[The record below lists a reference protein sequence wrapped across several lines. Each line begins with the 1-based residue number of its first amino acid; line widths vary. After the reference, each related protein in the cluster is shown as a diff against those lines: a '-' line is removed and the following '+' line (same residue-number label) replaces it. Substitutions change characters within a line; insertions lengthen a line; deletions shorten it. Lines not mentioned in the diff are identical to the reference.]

1 MSNGAYLEAS
11 TATVNGSPMIGSNF
25 PGGVAIDEYGSYAS
39 FGPDGG
45 TIAYGSVYAVSP
57 STSGTLLGINNLSTG
72 GHELVLLTA
81 GSGGINGLVAGEGEF
96 LDVSTGQILYWWD
109 ASGSFTFSGLI
120 GFTPGMAFMAEAPVV
135 GFAPNAPK
143 VMRISDGGNNANGW
157 LQWAGQTRVTS
168 VVNFN
173 NTTTLGTV
181 TGLSVN
187 VQAGRTYGFEA
198 DLSFTCTPA
207 QGIRIAIGGTCTAT
221 AIVYD
226 GWIVDSGANG
236 IKGNAQSTALAGVVA
251 NAARGSVT
259 SYING
264 LPHDWFTAALV
275 SAT

>member
-1 MSNGAYLEAS
+1 
-11 TATVNGSPMIGSNF
+11 
-25 PGGVAIDEYGSYAS
+25 
-39 FGPDGG
+39 
-45 TIAYGSVYAVSP
+45 
-57 STSGTLLGINNLSTG
+57 
-72 GHELVLLTA
+72 
-81 GSGGINGLVAGEGEF
+81 
-96 LDVSTGQILYWWD
+96 
-109 ASGSFTFSGLI
+109 
-120 GFTPGMAFMAEAPVV
+120 MAEAPVV

-207 QGIRIAIGGTCTAT
+207 QGIRVAIGGTCTAT

-251 NAARGSVT
+251 NAATTGGAGHVKISGTITVNAAGTLLAQAAQSVAAANNTAVLQGSK
-259 SYING
+259 
-264 LPHDWFTAALV
+264 FLV
-275 SAT
+275 WDMP